1 MTFPDDTFDLVWAC
15 ESGEHMPDKAAY
27 VKEMTRVL
35 KPGGTLVIATWCQR
49 DETPETPFRCGR
61 RCGPHLGEVLPSA
74 EARSSCGCYSGG
86 GRGRSPEGAGRRS
99 GTLPVV
105 PTTEKPP
112 THHQPPNNTPPP
124 APLPPCS
131 ARDQERLRFL
141 YEEWAHPYFVSKEEY
156 GRIMQARRAA
166 LRCGVQE
173 WGVQGCAMQGCAVL
187 CRIKARGGFGRVVG
201 VRASS
206 LRGARLP
213 SPAPDRSRLQGIGS
227 PCTARAAAA
236 RQPLQTRRRRPLP
249 VRAGHRPPRQGGPGR
264 LDAADDRLMATLDL
278 GGRLGPLDR
287 GSQGEGGLGWAGS
300 QPAPDPPDLQ
310 GAPPRSRSPSQPCAR
325 SPTHARMLAHGHTPS
340 QPYARARAH
349 SLATT
354 TPPACTPATC
364 APCRVRGSGTRLCE
378 RL

>member
-124 APLPPCS
+124 CPPA
-131 ARDQERLRFL
+131 ARATKSVCASCTRSGPTPTLCPRRSTGASCRHAGL
-141 YEEWAHPYFVSKEEY
+141 
-156 GRIMQARRAA
+156 RRAA
-166 LRCGVQE
+166 VCRSGV
-173 WGVQGCAMQGCAVL
+173 G
-187 CRIKARGGFGRVVG
+187 
-201 VRASS
+201 
-206 LRGARLP
+206 
-213 SPAPDRSRLQGIGS
+213 
-227 PCTARAAAA
+227 RAALCCAG
-236 RQPLQTRRRRPLP
+236 LRPGVGLGESWEC
-249 VRAGHRPPRQGGPGR
+249 VGR
-264 LDAADDRLMATLDL
+264 L
-278 GGRLGPLDR
+278 
-287 GSQGEGGLGWAGS
+287 
-300 QPAPDPPDLQ
+300 
-310 GAPPRSRSPSQPCAR
+310 
-325 SPTHARMLAHGHTPS
+325 
-340 QPYARARAH
+340 
-349 SLATT
+349 
-354 TPPACTPATC
+354 
-364 APCRVRGSGTRLCE
+364 
-378 RL
+378 